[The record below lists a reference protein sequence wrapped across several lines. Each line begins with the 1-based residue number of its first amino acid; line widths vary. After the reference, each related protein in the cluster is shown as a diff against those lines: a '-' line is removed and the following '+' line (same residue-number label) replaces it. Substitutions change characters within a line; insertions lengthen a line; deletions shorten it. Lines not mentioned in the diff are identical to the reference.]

1 MRLGDGMVQYY
12 CKALY
17 GLDGAILGHVGD
29 GNYHAAFP
37 VGHTDEAELETAE
50 KVDAEIVAY
59 ALTRGGTCTGST
71 G

>member
-1 MRLGDGMVQYY
+1 M
-12 CKALY
+12 
-17 GLDGAILGHVGD
+17 GHVGD